1 MIQILTRSIGILF
14 LVSFIAYPSIA
25 QEEPKPLE
33 LTVEGA
39 ILMALEN
46 NSAFKI
52 QLMNPELK
60 MSQEEIERSAFD
72 LGISDT
78 ISTSESKDSSGDSSD
93 RSSNDLQITKPLTTG
108 GDISL
113 GLTTNRANST
123 TNGQY
128 SSKIGLSISHDLLK
142 GAGTDI
148 VLANLNKARLTTKSS
163 KYELQ
168 AYAETLVSQI
178 ENTYWDYALA
188 EKQLKIY
195 EDSLALA
202 QQQLDETNV
211 FIEVGKFAEIE
222 RIASEAEVASRKE
235 ALINAKSNIEK
246 TRLKL
251 LQLLNP
257 PGVDLLNQKII
268 IKDEFA
274 IPASDMGELN
284 PHIDTALQRRPD
296 LNQARLLLKRNE
308 LDVMVTH
315 NGLLPNMQ
323 FFINLGWTGYADS
336 FTDSISSIGGDG
348 SDFQVG
354 VRYSQTIGNRNSNER
369 YKQTLISREQSLES
383 FDNLIQLA
391 KLDVA
396 QAWIELNRASEQ
408 IIATAASRK
417 LQEEKLRAE
426 TEKYKVGRSTSL
438 AVAQVQRDLLS
449 SQIGEIQA
457 LANYRKAQVDLLRL
471 ESTLLEH
478 YGISFLDDLTNESDP
493 PELAIPTAIK
503 E

>member
-1 MIQILTRSIGILF
+1 LC
-14 LVSFIAYPSIA
+14 LVAYPSIA
-25 QEEPKPLE
+25 QEESKPLE
-33 LTVEGA
+33 LTVSDA
-39 ILMALEN
+39 IRMALEN
-46 NSAFKI
+46 NSAFKV
-52 QLMNPELK
+52 QLLNPELK
-60 MSQEEIERSAFD
+60 MSQEEMERSAFD

-78 ISTSESKDSSGDSSD
+78 LSTSESEDSSGDSSN
-93 RSSNDLQITKPLTTG
+93 RISNDLQITKPLTTG
-108 GDISL
+108 GDVSL
-113 GLTTNRANST
+113 GLTSNRANST
-123 TNGQY
+123 TTGNY
-128 SSKIGLSISHDLLK
+128 SSNIGLSISHNLLK
-142 GAGTDI
+142 GAGTDV

-202 QQQLDETNV
+202 QRQLDETNV
-211 FIEVGKFAEIE
+211 LIEVGKVAEIE
-222 RIASEAEVASRKE
+222 KIASEAEVASRNE

-257 PGVDLLNQKII
+257 PGADLLTQKIV
-268 IKDEFA
+268 IKDEFG
-274 IPASDMGELN
+274 IPSIEMGELN
-284 PHIDTALQRRPD
+284 PHIETALLRRPD
-296 LNQARLLLKRNE
+296 LNQARLQLQRNE

-336 FTDSISSIGGDG
+336 FTDTLGSIGGDG
-348 SDFQVG
+348 DDFQVG
-354 VRYSQTIGNRNSNER
+354 LKYSQTIGNRDSSER
-369 YKQTLISREQSLES
+369 YKQTMIGREQSLKS

-426 TEKYKVGRSTSL
+426 TEKYKVGKSTSL
-438 AVAQVQRDLLS
+438 LVAQVQRDLLS

-457 LANYRKAQVDLLRL
+457 LANYRKAMVDLLRL

-478 YGISFLDDLTNESDP
+478 YGISFLDDLTSEADP
-493 PELAIPTAIK
+493 PELTIPVDIK